1 VEKYGRARQATYD
14 YTVRRRNSQFACR
27 LAKTRIQKRN
37 NIMNNIDAKYF
48 VARQQC
54 RGNLLFPFHGRLE

>member
-1 VEKYGRARQATYD
+1 
-14 YTVRRRNSQFACR
+14 
-27 LAKTRIQKRN
+27 
-37 NIMNNIDAKYF
+37 MNNIDAKYF